1 MSDIKSAVFDKTLTP
16 FERLTALMDVLR
28 SPEGCSWDRKQSHK
42 SLLPCL
48 IEEMYEVIEAIEAE
62 DSNALREELGDLLCQ
77 VVFHGQL
84 AKEAGAFDIDDSI
97 NHIVDKLIRRHP
109 HVFAEQKEL
118 TPKQVRDQWEKI
130 KVESGEKPSVLSG
143 IPSSMPALTM
153 AYRIGQK
160 AGGVGFDWK
169 KAADV
174 IDKLR
179 EEIGEI
185 GKAMQQ
191 GDKEALTDEIGDLL
205 FAVASLARKLEID
218 PEQALRQALK
228 KFRERFEK
236 LEQKVNDS
244 GKRFEDYSL
253 EQLEE
258 IWQEIK

>member
-1 MSDIKSAVFDKTLTP
+1 MPDIKNAVFDKTITP
-16 FERLTALMDVLR
+16 FQRLTALMEVLR

-48 IEEMYEVIEAIEAE
+48 IEETYEVIEAIEAE
-62 DSNALREELGDLLCQ
+62 DSDALREELGDLLCQ

-84 AKEAGAFDIDDSI
+84 AKEAGAFNIDDSI
-97 NHIVDKLIRRHP
+97 NCIVDKLVRRHP

-130 KVESGEKPSVLSG
+130 KVESGEKQSVLSG

-153 AYRIGQK
+153 AFRIGQK
-160 AGGVGFDWK
+160 AGGAGFDWG

-185 GKAMQQ
+185 NKAMQQ
-191 GDKEALTDEIGDLL
+191 GDREALTDEIGDLL

-228 KFRERFEK
+228 KFRQRFEK
-236 LEQKVNDS
+236 LEQQVK
-244 GKRFEDYSL
+244 GTGRTFESFTL

-258 IWQEIK
+258 MWQSIK